1 MTPAVLGIPVSRL
14 RTIGAMMA
22 AAFAVGAGLSLGLP
36 LLSLVLETRG
46 VSAGWIGVNTA
57 MAAIAAFLVMPLV
70 TPLARRFGAAPVLV
84 AALVATAAGFV
95 GFYYAG
101 AFWMWFPLRLVFHGG
116 LGFVFVLTEF
126 WINALAPPERRGFV
140 MGLYATFLAAG
151 FMVGPLLLAEIGSAG
166 ALPFV
171 IGAAVLLLSILPV
184 LLAAGRQPD
193 LEDDS
198 GHAVT
203 AFLFAVPAATGAAFA
218 FGAAEAG
225 GMAILP
231 LYGLTLGFS
240 EREAALLVSAVAAGN
255 ILMQIPIGLA
265 ADRGDKIRLLLGCGV
280 VGVIGAIAAPFAA
293 GSFALLAMVLFVWG
307 GIIAGLYTVGIA
319 ALGQRYRSADLAMA
333 NASFASM
340 YAAGMLIGP
349 PALGFGLEHLP
360 PHGPMGALAL
370 IFALYVVVA
379 WVWRRRGDQAET
391 RAAPASEAASGADRA

>member
-1 MTPAVLGIPVSRL
+1 MPRLVFGIPVDRL
-14 RTIGAMMA
+14 RTIGAMVA

-36 LLSLVLETRG
+36 LLSLVLEARG
-46 VSAGWIGVNTA
+46 VSAGWIGINTA
-57 MAAIAAFLVMPLV
+57 MAAVAAFLVMPAV

-84 AALVATAAGFV
+84 AALVVTSAGFV
-95 GFYYAG
+95 GFYAAD

-140 MGLYATFLAAG
+140 MGLYATFLAGG
-151 FMVGPLLLAEIGSAG
+151 FMVGPVLLAEIGSAG
-166 ALPFV
+166 AAPFV
-171 IGAAVLLLSILPV
+171 IGAVVILASILPV

-193 LEDDS
+193 LGEDS

-203 AFLFAVPAATGAAFA
+203 AFLFAIPAATCAALA

-231 LYGLTLGFS
+231 LYGLALGYS
-240 EREAALLVSAVAAGN
+240 EREAALLVSAIAGGN
-255 ILMQIPIGLA
+255 ILLQIPLGLA
-265 ADRGDKIRLLLGCGV
+265 ADRGDKIRLLLLCGG
-280 VGVIGAIAAPFAA
+280 VGVIGAAAAPLVA
-293 GSFALLAMVLFVWG
+293 GSFPLLMAVLFVWG
-307 GIIAGLYTVGIA
+307 GLIAGLYTVGIA

-349 PALGFGLEHLP
+349 PALGYGLDQLP
-360 PHGPMGALAL
+360 PHGPMLALAL
-370 IFALYVVVA
+370 IFAAYVAVA
-379 WVWRRRGDQAET
+379 WAWRLRGAVADEAET
-391 RAAPASEAASGADRA
+391 DASAADRA